1 MQKIRIGNDIRLAV
15 ELRQY
20 IGGKKIA
27 ERIVY
32 NPEDSNFENLDNNPF
47 VNWNELYYDS
57 NAEEQS
63 SSISAGTNPV
73 CIRSVKAIL
82 INDTLKQKRIKDLKN
97 KSRFISR
104 FPMEPHM
111 MQYAS
116 SPYNIHNSGYPTWR
130 AYPKNHMFASYHG
143 FGVNPDWNDI
153 YREIPVKNDIEY
165 LADTAATNKQ
175 GVVEVIFP
183 AEHQLHTGVYSLV
196 IVAKVYAPGFNSSNV
211 KTYTI
216 DVPNVFE
223 LVSTSVDGIDSDMFI
238 NVSTLMDKLP
248 EGNDVNPE
256 DLDIYV
262 RDGEFENNTL
272 TLDRTNGT
280 SLDINLNEA
289 TGWYEG
295 E

>member
-1 MQKIRIGNDIRLAV
+1 M
-15 ELRQY
+15 
-20 IGGKKIA
+20 
-27 ERIVY
+27 VY
-32 NPEDSNFENLDNNPF
+32 NPDDAGFENRDNNAF
-47 VNWNELYYDS
+47 VNWYEVYPS
-57 NAEEQS
+57 EQDGETFDAK
-63 SSISAGTNPV
+63 AGTNSV

-82 INDTLKQKRIKDLKN
+82 INETLKEKREKDLKN
-97 KSRFISR
+97 KSRFVSR
-104 FPMEPHM
+104 FPMEPLTTAF
-111 MQYAS
+111 AS

-223 LVSTSVDGIDSDMFI
+223 LVSTSADGIDSDMFI

-248 EGNDVNPE
+248 EGDDVNPE
-256 DLDIYV
+256 DLDVYI
-262 RDGEFENNTL
+262 RDGGFENNTL